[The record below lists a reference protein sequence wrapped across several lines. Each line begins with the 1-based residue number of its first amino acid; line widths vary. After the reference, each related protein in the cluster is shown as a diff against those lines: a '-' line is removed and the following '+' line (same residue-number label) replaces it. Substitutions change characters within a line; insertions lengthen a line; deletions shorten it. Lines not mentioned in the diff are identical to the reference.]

1 MFPLGFPGQTLIS
14 LNIKCFSFSF
24 SLFLK
29 DLNLSGS
36 KFAAAFEIFAYI
48 LERQQI

>member
-14 LNIKCFSFSF
+14 LNIKCFSF